1 MLNRV
6 ARNLINRYSE
16 QLYRDFL
23 KNPESVH
30 SSWKAFFNQLGQ
42 NPSTAD
48 LAKFE
53 QDITRIG
60 QGDMQRYAPG
70 GVETPPLAEL
80 NFSSISAHQKVQL
93 LVRAYQVTGH
103 HIAKL
108 DPLELGH
115 ADLDSKQPS
124 ELFPAHY
131 GLKDLEEEFALGP
144 GILSRFQHIKPKMKL
159 KEIVETLNNIYCK
172 SIGIEYFH
180 IPSRTQCDWLREKF
194 EIPQPY
200 KFSSEKKKVIL
211 DRLMWADHFEQFVAQ
226 KYPSDKRFGLE
237 GCEALIPGMKCLIDK
252 AVDMGVNN
260 IVMGMPH
267 RGRLNVLS
275 NVVRKPNESL
285 FNEFKGTH
293 LQEIEGSGDVKYHL
307 GMTYDRPT
315 PSGKRVQLSLV
326 ANPSH
331 LEAVD
336 PVVVGK
342 VKGLQYKHGEKNSHK
357 VAMPILLHGD
367 AAFAGQGVVY
377 ETFGLSE
384 LPSYQ
389 TGGTIHIIVNNQI
402 GFTTDPR
409 FSRSTP
415 YCSDVAKTVGAPI
428 LHVNGDDV
436 EAVVFCME
444 IAAEWRQTYHKD
456 VVIDIVCYRKYGH
469 NEIDQPLFTQPK
481 MYQKIAKMDPVV
493 KKYISQLIKEGSVT
507 ESYVKE
513 NSERIFGLLEQS
525 YERSKD
531 YLPEPKEWVSS
542 LWAGFPSPQQLA
554 KTVAKTRP
562 TGVDKNIL
570 KEIGIKT
577 NTLPKDFN
585 GHRALTRIIQS
596 RLTSLEKEK
605 DIDWSTAEAL
615 AFGSLLVENKFVR
628 LSGQDVER
636 GTFSQRHAVLI
647 DQKTENRYIPLNHLN
662 SSQAKYTVCNSSL
675 SEFGIL
681 GFELGF
687 SFVDPNS
694 LIIWEA
700 QFGDFANN
708 AQVMIDQFLVSG
720 ERKWFQNT
728 GLVLNLPHGYDGK

>member
-1 MLNRV
+1 MLGTRHL
-6 ARNLINRYSE
+6 RNLINRYSE

-23 KNPESVH
+23 KNPNSVH
-30 SSWKAFFNQLGQ
+30 SSWRAYFEQLNSKPDQ
-42 NPSTAD
+42 VD
-48 LAKFE
+48 LNRFE
-53 QDITRIG
+53 QDVVKAT
-60 QGDMQRYAPG
+60 QGDIQEFAAT
-70 GVETPPLAEL
+70 GVNMPTLSEL
-80 NFSSISAHQKVQL
+80 SFSSISSHQKVQL
-93 LVRAYQVTGH
+93 LTRAYQVRGH

-115 ADLDSKQPS
+115 ADLDANPPV
-124 ELFPAHY
+124 ELFPDYY
-131 GLKDLEEEFALGP
+131 GLENMEQEYSLGP
-144 GILSRFQHIKPKMKL
+144 GILSRFVDLKPKMPL
-159 KEIVETLNNIYCK
+159 KDILSTLQNIYCK

-180 IPSRTQCDWLREKF
+180 IPSRVQCDWLREKF

-200 KFSSEKKKVIL
+200 KFNPEKKKVIL

-237 GCEALIPGMKCLIDK
+237 GCESLIPGMKALIDK

-260 IVMGMPH
+260 VVMGMPH

-275 NVVRKPNESL
+275 NVARKPNESL

-293 LQEIEGSGDVKYHL
+293 LQEVEGSGDVKYHL

-315 PSGKRVQLSLV
+315 PSGRRVQISLC

-342 VKGLQYKHGEKNSHK
+342 AKALQQQQGNNTNTMS
-357 VAMPILLHGD
+357 ILLHGD

-377 ETFGLSE
+377 ETFGISE
-384 LPSYQ
+384 LPSYE

-409 FSRSTP
+409 FSRSTA

-469 NEIDQPLFTQPK
+469 NEIDQPMFTQPK
-481 MYQKIAKMDPVV
+481 MYQKISKMVPVV
-493 KKYISQLIKEGSVT
+493 KKYMNQLEEEQSV
-507 ESYVKE
+507 SSDFIQE
-513 NSERIFGLLEQS
+513 NSKRIFGLLEAS

-542 LWAGFPSPQQLA
+542 VWAGFPSPQQLHQ
-554 KTVAKTRP
+554 TVSVTRP
-562 TGVDKNIL
+562 TGVDLAHL
-570 KEIGIKT
+570 KQIGIKAC
-577 NTLPKDFN
+577 TLPETFSCNK
-585 GHRALTRIIQS
+585 ALTRIINS
-596 RLTSLEKEK
+596 RLKSIEQEEG
-605 DIDWSTAEAL
+605 IDWSTAELL
-615 AFGSLLVENKFVR
+615 AFGSLLTENKYIR

-647 DQKTENRYIPLNHLN
+647 DQKTEERLVVLNKL
-662 SSQAKYTVCNSSL
+662 SATQANFTASNSSL
-675 SEFGIL
+675 SEYGIL
-681 GFELGF
+681 GFELGY
-687 SFVDPNS
+687 SFVDPNG
-694 LIIWEA
+694 LVIWEA
-700 QFGDFANN
+700 QFGDFSNG
-708 AQVMIDQFLVSG
+708 AQIIIDQFIVSG
-720 ERKWFQNT
+720 ERKWFQAS
-728 GLVLNLPHGYDGK
+728 GLILTLPHGYDGIL